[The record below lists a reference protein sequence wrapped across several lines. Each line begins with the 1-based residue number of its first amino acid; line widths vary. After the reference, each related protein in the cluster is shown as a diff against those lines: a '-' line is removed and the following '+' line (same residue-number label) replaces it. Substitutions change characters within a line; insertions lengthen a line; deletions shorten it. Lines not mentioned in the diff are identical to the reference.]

1 MHQYGRDTGADS
13 TGGSLRDRDARARSR
28 RRPPASPLGWS
39 RRPRLLL
46 GVSGALAAL
55 MLALGVSACGSSSHS
70 TALVIGGWGG
80 IIDEATQKSYL
91 NEFDAANH
99 ATSQFVDAPGE
110 QLARVEAQNRAGKVE
125 WTDVDSLDAGSAFT
139 LYAKHELLTLPTA
152 MQETLKRELGA
163 AKVTPFGFSHGSLG
177 DVIVCNMDKMTSC
190 PTTMAQFYNTT
201 LYPQPRMFGGIE
213 PIVAS
218 TTAEVAAG
226 MPISQTATTPLDVPA
241 VIKTLEKVR
250 PKIKVF
256 WQNGDQQQ
264 QIMRSGEADMGIM
277 WSDRAYQLIAQGMHL
292 KLNWLGGAYEPSYWA
307 VLKGAPHTE
316 EGLKLLSWIASHP
329 RGEAKWAEAIHDS
342 VPNPIALSY
351 LPKSINLQL
360 ADNPVNLSRLAVPN
374 FNWYAQHGAELNT
387 AYENF
392 LRG

>member
-1 MHQYGRDTGADS
+1 MSKRKSVLGAFA
-13 TGGSLRDRDARARSR
+13 GL
-28 RRPPASPLGWS
+28 
-39 RRPRLLL
+39 
-46 GVSGALAAL
+46 VALAI
-55 MLALGVSACGSSSHS
+55 GVSACGSSKSS
-70 TALVIGGWGG
+70 TAIVIGGWGG
-80 IIDEATQKSYL
+80 IIDQATQQSYL

-99 ATSQFVDAPGE
+99 ITSKFVDAPGA
-110 QLARVEAQNRAGKVE
+110 QLARVEAQNMAGKVE
-125 WTDVDSLDAGSAFT
+125 WDDVDSLDAGSAYT
-139 LYAKHELLTLPTA
+139 LFAKGQLLTLPAA

-163 AKVTPFGFSHGSLG
+163 TKVTPFGFSHGSLG
-177 DVIVCNMDKMTSC
+177 DVIVCNMAKMTSC

-213 PIVAS
+213 PIEAS

-226 MPISQTATTPLDVPA
+226 MPITQTAATPLDVPA
-241 VIKTLEKVR
+241 VIKTLEKVK
-250 PKIKVF
+250 PKIKAF
-256 WQNGDQQQ
+256 WQSGEQQQ
-264 QIMRSGEADMGIM
+264 QIMRSGEVDMGIM

-307 VLKGAPHTE
+307 VLKGASQTQ

-329 RGEAKWAEAIHDS
+329 RGEAHWANVVHDS

-351 LPKSINLQL
+351 LPKSISIQL
-360 ADNPVNLSRLAVPN
+360 ADNPVNLKQLAVPN
-374 FNWYAQHGAELNT
+374 FNWYAHHGTELDT